1 MNAPRT
7 HKTPLSGGQSRAAAV
22 QSMFDRIAPRYDFL
36 NRLLTFGLDLG
47 WRRRTVASLRL
58 SSGDLIA
65 DLACGT
71 GDLCRDLQ
79 RAGYRALGIDLS
91 WGMLVNTRSDTPLIQ
106 GDALYASLPDCSVSG
121 VTCGFA
127 LRNLEALPPFFAEV
141 ARILP
146 PGGRMALLEVDVPNS
161 PGLRFSHGLY
171 FGRVVPWIGALLSDR
186 DAYRYLPR
194 SVAYLPDQAQ
204 LLASIAEAGFTE
216 VEKTS
221 LTGGIAQLITATR
234 L

>member
-1 MNAPRT
+1 
-7 HKTPLSGGQSRAAAV
+7 
-22 QSMFDRIAPRYDFL
+22 MFDRIAPRYDFL
-36 NRLLTFGLDLG
+36 NRLLTFGLDIG
-47 WRRRTVASLRL
+47 WRRKTVASLRL
-58 SSGDLIA
+58 DPGDLIA
-65 DLACGT
+65 DMACGT

-79 RAGYRALGIDLS
+79 RAGYRALGIDIS
-91 WGMLVNTRSDTPLIQ
+91 WGMLANTRSDTPLIQ
-106 GDALYASLPDCSVSG
+106 GDALSAALPDRSVSG

-141 ARILP
+141 ARVLT
-146 PGGRMALLEVDVPNS
+146 PGGRMAVLEVDLPNN
-161 PGLRFSHGLY
+161 PGLRFGHGFY

-194 SVAYLPDQAQ
+194 SVAYLPDQTQ
-204 LLASIAEAGFTE
+204 LLALIAKAGFTE